1 MVDQDVLK
9 VYPVME
15 NPYKT
20 YNGIE
25 ENYIGCRSPY
35 FGLKII

>member
-15 NPYKT
+15 NPLQK

-25 ENYIGCRSPY
+25 ENMDVEVLLY
-35 FGLKII
+35 

>member
-15 NPYKT
+15 NPLQKT

-35 FGLKII
+35 FID